1 VLCLEGC
8 LRGPA
13 SVHAGAQHVEVLTM
27 AEAKS
32 DQGFKKA
39 IDDAIAVVEAEWKAQ
54 QEQELAQKR
63 RLDKARQ
70 QAMVV
75 REIMIVPLLND
86 LRDGFAA
93 DGKKVLPEWQV
104 YSDGDIDAVSG
115 TAVAANLGDGGPTC
129 FTIKAEASV
138 AEQGTAL
145 NLSVVCSCGD
155 PKDAPT
161 SKVRQLFEK
170 TKMAPMM
177 KFDELGSQMWFHKQL
192 EECARM
198 CVLTKMR
205 RSSKSDADCAAQAAV
220 EV

>member
-1 VLCLEGC
+1 M
-8 LRGPA
+8 
-13 SVHAGAQHVEVLTM
+13 T
-27 AEAKS
+27 EAKS
-32 DQGFKKA
+32 DQGFRKA
-39 IDDAIAVVEAEWKAQ
+39 IDDAIAVVEAERKAQ
-54 QEQELAQKR
+54 QEQEQAEKR

-70 QAMVV
+70 QATIV

-86 LRDGFAA
+86 LRDDFAT

-104 YSDGDIDAVSG
+104 QSDGDTDAFSG
-115 TAVAANLGDGGPTC
+115 TAITPHLGASGPTC

-138 AEQGTAL
+138 AEQGAAL

-155 PKDAPT
+155 PKNT
-161 SKVRQLFEK
+161 SASKFRQIFEK
-170 TKMAPMM
+170 TKSVPLL
-177 KFDELGSQMWFHKQL
+177 KFDELGTHMWFHKQL

-205 RSSKSDADCAAQAAV
+205 QSSRNDADCAAPAAV